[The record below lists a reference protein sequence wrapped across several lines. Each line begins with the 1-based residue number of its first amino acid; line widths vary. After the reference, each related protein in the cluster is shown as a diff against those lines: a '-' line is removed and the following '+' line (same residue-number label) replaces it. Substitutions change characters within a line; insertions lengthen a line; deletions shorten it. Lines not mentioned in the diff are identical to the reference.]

1 MTDDQILSVLFEAFK
16 ELFGIIFNMI
26 KGVFDILI
34 IPLAKECW
42 EFAKGHPKIT
52 IIFIISMFIGAFI
65 ENLLLYTG
73 HSHDNE
79 ESKKLADV
87 MRDRDKY

>member
-26 KGVFDILI
+26 KHIFDTLI

-42 EFAKGHPKIT
+42 EFAKEHPKIT

-65 ENLLLYTG
+65 DSLRYTG
-73 HSHDNE
+73 HSHNNE
-79 ESKKLADV
+79 ESKRLADV